1 MPSSTVRSGLPTVLV
16 RLNERVPLVRAG
28 SPVWTEMMR
37 VVSRQAPEGALMVAF
52 PRRRFGLV
60 RLPTGHL
67 PDEATGSQ
75 DTVTCLNTS
84 TGRRMSRRKRF
95 LFRRLSTA
103 FSKTNCRI
111 LRFEGFDASHER

>member
-1 MPSSTVRSGLPTVLV
+1 
-16 RLNERVPLVRAG
+16 
-28 SPVWTEMMR
+28 MMR

-75 DTVTCLNTS
+75 DTVTWLNTS
-84 TGRRMSRRKRF
+84 TEVRRQTHVAQKAVPFPPSVDC
-95 LFRRLSTA
+95 LQ
-103 FSKTNCRI
+103 
-111 LRFEGFDASHER
+111 